1 MVLHQVWLGLTG
13 LIKKF
18 TELLIS
24 NRNYCHA
31 NLLIANTFMREDRV
45 LEHDF
50 NLPNGKRQLIRGKCD
65 CLVFDFA
72 TNRFSV
78 IEFKTYQPID
88 TSAQVAQVALYSYML
103 SERKK
108 VPVNVAVYCVLPEF
122 KEYKYTA
129 EELENNIHQVIPH
142 KLLQM
147 QNWLTWEPPQ
157 PNPPPMTSQSHLCQI
172 CPEKQKCQTF
182 FAPDFDNYF
191 NNWEFNHQDSP
202 NIEGKNS
209 PQTSKTQKNNPFNP
223 DQIGLDLV
231 NTLKSF
237 GIGVESEVLNVK
249 ILRIVSKLCI
259 GIGDTKFDQL
269 MTLFSIDNGFYLGK
283 TQRL

>member
-1 MVLHQVWLGLTG
+1 MADEFIDLLLNDAELTTLFNPHPNEINLQEVVLALQQSFYKIVFFPYSQTQEESKSLVLHQVWLGLTG

-88 TSAQVAQVALYSYML
+88 T
-103 SERKK
+103 
-108 VPVNVAVYCVLPEF
+108 AV
-122 KEYKYTA
+122 
-129 EELENNIHQVIPH
+129 
-142 KLLQM
+142 
-147 QNWLTWEPPQ
+147 
-157 PNPPPMTSQSHLCQI
+157 S
-172 CPEKQKCQTF
+172 
-182 FAPDFDNYF
+182 
-191 NNWEFNHQDSP
+191 
-202 NIEGKNS
+202 
-209 PQTSKTQKNNPFNP
+209 
-223 DQIGLDLV
+223 
-231 NTLKSF
+231 
-237 GIGVESEVLNVK
+237 
-249 ILRIVSKLCI
+249 
-259 GIGDTKFDQL
+259 
-269 MTLFSIDNGFYLGK
+269 
-283 TQRL
+283 